1 MPQKAVA
8 HASKGKGPSGGL
20 TDHNERREGYDLPK
34 NVDPARA
41 HLNVIDRSYES
52 LGHDLDERARTVI
65 EEAGVTRKVQSN
77 AVLFNPMILSGSHE
91 QMIKIMERGE
101 LPEWIED
108 TRKFVEDKYGKENII
123 SFAMHADEL
132 TPHIHVC
139 VVPIIKDQNK
149 KGKDVVRL
157 SAKDK
162 FNPEEL
168 TKLQTEYAEAMKKWG
183 LERGK
188 SSKLTGAKHQD
199 TKQFYKDLPE
209 KIQEKKAEIA
219 ELQENVKELKKE
231 IRIDTLKKGA
241 TEVLDIFTGKQR
253 HEIKAKDA
261 QISILNEKLDE
272 TYNELVKVAKTSKKI
287 IGDLQQE
294 NTKLISKNKQL
305 ENENKELKK
314 TNNQLLEKIKDLTT
328 ELKELALTTLK
339 EVINRV
345 KNSMIKDKLP
355 MYYDY
360 SEKEGRVIRV
370 NVEEEKKKQTEQAK
384 IVQQP
389 KAPEVYIPTPDEIK
403 GIEKKQDRGLK
414 M

>member
-1 MPQKAVA
+1 MGQKAVA

-65 EEAGVTRKVQSN
+65 EEAGVTRKVQNN

-101 LPEWIED
+101 LPEWIDD

-139 VVPIIKDQNK
+139 VVPIIKDK
-149 KGKDVVRL
+149 KNGKDRIRL

-209 KIQEKKAEIA
+209 KIIEKKAEIE

-272 TYNELVKVAKTSKKI
+272 THNELVKVAKASKKI

-294 NTKLISKNKQL
+294 NTKLSAKNQQL
-305 ENENKELKK
+305 EIENKELKK
-314 TNNQLLEKIKDLTT
+314 TNNQLLEKIKDLTA
-328 ELKELALTTLK
+328 ELKDLAITTLK
-339 EVINRV
+339 EVMNRV
-345 KNSMIKDKLP
+345 KNTMIKDKLP
-355 MYYDY
+355 VYYDY
-360 SEKEGRVIRV
+360 SEKEGKVIRV
-370 NVEEEKKKQTEQAK
+370 DVEEEKKREAERAK
-384 IVQQP
+384 
-389 KAPEVYIPTPDEIK
+389 E
-403 GIEKKQDRGLK
+403 EKKQELHIPTVDEIRGIDK
-414 M
+414 KKNQGRSM

>member
-1 MPQKAVA
+1 MGQKAVA

-34 NVDPARA
+34 NVDPARQ

-65 EEAGVTRKVQSN
+65 EEAGVTRKVQNN

-101 LPEWIED
+101 LPEWIDD

-139 VVPIIKDQNK
+139 VVPIIKDK
-149 KGKDVVRL
+149 KNGKDRIRL

-209 KIQEKKAEIA
+209 KIQEKKAEIE

-231 IRIDTLKKGA
+231 IRIDSLKKGA

-253 HEIKAKDA
+253 HEIKAKEA

-272 TYNELVKVAKTSKKI
+272 THNELVKVAKASKKI

-294 NTKLISKNKQL
+294 NTKLLTKTQQL
-305 ENENKELKK
+305 ESDNKELKREK
-314 TNNQLLEKIKDLTT
+314 NQLLEKIKDLTT
-328 ELKELALTTLK
+328 ELKDLAITTLK
-339 EVINRV
+339 EIMNSV
-345 KNSMIKDKLP
+345 KNTMIKDKLP
-355 MYYDY
+355 VYYEY
-360 SEKEGRVIRV
+360 SEKEGKVIRV
-370 NVEEEKKKQTEQAK
+370 NVEEEKKRQAEQAEKAK
-384 IVQQP
+384 IAQQP
-389 KAPEVYIPTPDEIK
+389 KAPEVYTFKKK
-403 GIEKKQDRGLK
+403 GMDFG

>member
-34 NVDPARA
+34 NVDPARQ

-65 EEAGVTRKVQSN
+65 EEAGVTRKVQNN

-101 LPEWIED
+101 LPEWIDD
-108 TRKFVEDKYGKENII
+108 TRQFVEDKYGKENII

-231 IRIDTLKKGA
+231 IRIDSLKKGA

-261 QISILNEKLDE
+261 QISILNEKLE
-272 TYNELVKVAKTSKKI
+272 GTYNELVKVAKASKKI

-294 NTKLISKNKQL
+294 NTKLSTKNQQL
-305 ENENKELKK
+305 ERDNKELNK
-314 TNNQLLEKIKDLTT
+314 EKNHLIGKVESLTR
-328 ELKELALTTLK
+328 ELKQVAEEA
-339 EVINRV
+339 
-345 KNSMIKDKLP
+345 MIKTIEFVKRWMKIDNFP
-355 MYYDY
+355 HYYDY
-360 SEKEGRVIRV
+360 DAENKRVIKV
-370 NVEEEKKKQTEQAK
+370 NATEEMKKEQSK
-384 IVQQP
+384 INDIH
-389 KAPEVYIPTPDEIK
+389 IPTPDEIR
-403 GIEKKQDRGLK
+403 GIDKKKDQGRS